1 MLKRKMI
8 LISMMDNLRSMNKD
22 LKWQLKRED
31 LILKGQYVLLKK
43 LYPNLMWKVSEIFI
57 HCLKLF

>member
-1 MLKRKMI
+1 
-8 LISMMDNLRSMNKD
+8 MMDNLRSMNKD